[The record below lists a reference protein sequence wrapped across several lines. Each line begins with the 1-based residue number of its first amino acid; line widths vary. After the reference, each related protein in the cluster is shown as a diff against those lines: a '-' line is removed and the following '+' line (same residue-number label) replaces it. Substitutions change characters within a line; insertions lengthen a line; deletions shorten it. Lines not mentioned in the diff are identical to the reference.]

1 MEIDSSAIE
10 SNNLVEFPKFPTNS
24 TITLNSNSLCYNNDF
39 TNNLNGSYF
48 NNINKTKNE
57 IKKPK
62 LNKKKESKEKKILS
76 IAKKISKNKMNYM
89 NIYKI
94 YETINNYKNNKI
106 NDPINKYVNDFKPY
120 IYKKI
125 KKEDLSSNFMELN
138 RDFLYD
144 IEKINFKTKK
154 SKKGNEK
161 LLNFKNDKSKLHNY
175 YLSRTDNTEK
185 RKKEKTYEENI
196 IILQKNIKG
205 FLYRIKL
212 NKEISRLTLIYIIEK
227 IIKIQNAVRVFL
239 KKEKRRKKIIIKII
253 KKERKLKAN
262 KIIDLFLMYHWR
274 NQYKKYLIIQKI
286 LYQRIKSA
294 NKIKKAFKNFLF
306 RQKINRILY
315 LKRNNLEIIY
325 PINKKKD
332 IQLKIYYNDGLSE
345 LFKFEFCEIR
355 KIYVLYLNEDILDN
369 NYNNQNGYL
378 CHFFID
384 NQCVIDKRYKI
395 IKNKSG
401 VIYNFIEFPQKDKII
416 NNNKI
421 VIKKDNYKNKLIS
434 KFDKLEM
441 KTIPFINKN
450 LFIYKTKNNNNIH
463 NNLITDKN
471 NNNSLTEINEN
482 DEIFKNEIFNE
493 PKGINGIDN
502 EEIKE
507 KRKKRKYNNS
517 ISEKNL
523 NNESN
528 SNNNKIIIYGEN
540 FISDYNTMKNN
551 NSLNNNNYRNNL
563 QYNPYYKTNL
573 NDDINDYLFEN
584 SSSTISNSNTYNKLN
599 NNLKTEN
606 NMIKVKSNQVNNKL
620 NNNNNNN
627 KKKKKTFPIFY

>member
-1 MEIDSSAIE
+1 
-10 SNNLVEFPKFPTNS
+10 
-24 TITLNSNSLCYNNDF
+24 
-39 TNNLNGSYF
+39 
-48 NNINKTKNE
+48 
-57 IKKPK
+57 
-62 LNKKKESKEKKILS
+62 
-76 IAKKISKNKMNYM
+76 
-89 NIYKI
+89 
-94 YETINNYKNNKI
+94 
-106 NDPINKYVNDFKPY
+106 
-120 IYKKI
+120 
-125 KKEDLSSNFMELN
+125 
-138 RDFLYD
+138 
-144 IEKINFKTKK
+144 
-154 SKKGNEK
+154 
-161 LLNFKNDKSKLHNY
+161 
-175 YLSRTDNTEK
+175 
-185 RKKEKTYEENI
+185 
-196 IILQKNIKG
+196 
-205 FLYRIKL
+205 
-212 NKEISRLTLIYIIEK
+212 
-227 IIKIQNAVRVFL
+227 
-239 KKEKRRKKIIIKII
+239 
-253 KKERKLKAN
+253 
-262 KIIDLFLMYHWR
+262 MYHWR

-463 NNLITDKN
+463 NNLINDKD

-482 DEIFKNEIFNE
+482 DEIF
-493 PKGINGIDN
+493 NGIDN

-517 ISEKNL
+517 ISEMNL

-551 NSLNNNNYRNNL
+551 NSMNNNNYRNNL
-563 QYNPYYKTNL
+563 QYNPYYKSNL
-573 NDDINDYLFEN
+573 NDEINDNLFEN
-584 SSSTISNSNTYNKLN
+584 SGSTISNSNTYNKLN
-599 NNLKTEN
+599 NNLKNEN
-606 NMIKVKSNQVNNKL
+606 NKIKVKNNQVNNKL
-620 NNNNNNN
+620 YNNNNNN

>member
-10 SNNLVEFPKFPTNS
+10 SNNLLEFPKFPTNS
-24 TITLNSNSLCYNNDF
+24 TITLNSNSHCQNNDVI
-39 TNNLNGSYF
+39 NNINGSYF
-48 NNINKTKNE
+48 NNINKTKKE

-62 LNKKKESKEKKILS
+62 LTKKKESKEKKILS

-106 NDPINKYVNDFKPY
+106 TDPINKYVNDFKHY
-120 IYKKI
+120 IYNKI

-144 IEKINFKTKK
+144 IEKINFKIKK

-161 LLNFKNDKSKLHNY
+161 LLNFKNDKLKLHNY
-175 YLSRTDNTEK
+175 YLSRTNNTEK

-239 KKEKRRKKIIIKII
+239 KKEKRNKKIVIKII

-286 LYQRIKSA
+286 LCQRIKSA

-332 IQLKIYYNDGLSE
+332 IQLKIYYNDGRSKI
-345 LFKFEFCEIR
+345 FKFEFCEIR

-401 VIYNFIEFPQKDKII
+401 VIYNFIEFPQKDEII

-421 VIKKDNYKNKLIS
+421 IIKKDNYKNKLIS

-441 KTIPFINKN
+441 KTIPFTNKN
-450 LFIYKTKNNNNIH
+450 LFIYQTKNNNNIH
-463 NNLITDKN
+463 NNFITDKN

-482 DEIFKNEIFNE
+482 DEIF
-493 PKGINGIDN
+493 NGIDN

-517 ISEKNL
+517 ISEMNL

-528 SNNNKIIIYGEN
+528 SNNNKIIIYREN

-551 NSLNNNNYRNNL
+551 NSMNNNNYRNNL
-563 QYNPYYKTNL
+563 QYNPYYKSNL
-573 NDDINDYLFEN
+573 NDEINDNLFEN
-584 SSSTISNSNTYNKLN
+584 SGSTISNSNTYNKLN
-599 NNLKTEN
+599 NNLKNEN

-620 NNNNNNN
+620 NHYNNN